1 MAENKQAS
9 EGLAEDLIRSMVQNS
24 FYRTTFKT
32 LVEKRQSEMDNGLID
47 TNDFNRVNEQIDVL
61 KNLKEELFEVTEQ
74 RRQDMRTLF
83 DLFEGKGDKEQW
95 CIVKHAA
102 MAMYTAFEAWQ
113 ASDNDRL
120 LYQICI
126 ENAYFIKK
134 SLNLQEYPLP
144 NVLLALAI

>member
-1 MAENKQAS
+1 
-9 EGLAEDLIRSMVQNS
+9 
-24 FYRTTFKT
+24 
-32 LVEKRQSEMDNGLID
+32 
-47 TNDFNRVNEQIDVL
+47 
-61 KNLKEELFEVTEQ
+61 
-74 RRQDMRTLF
+74 MRTLF

>member
-1 MAENKQAS
+1 M
-9 EGLAEDLIRSMVQNS
+9 
-24 FYRTTFKT
+24 
-32 LVEKRQSEMDNGLID
+32 
-47 TNDFNRVNEQIDVL
+47 
-61 KNLKEELFEVTEQ
+61 KEELFEVTEQ

-126 ENAYFIKK
+126 EKMLISSKITQFTG
-134 SLNLQEYPLP
+134 YPLP

>member
-1 MAENKQAS
+1 M
-9 EGLAEDLIRSMVQNS
+9 
-24 FYRTTFKT
+24 
-32 LVEKRQSEMDNGLID
+32 
-47 TNDFNRVNEQIDVL
+47 
-61 KNLKEELFEVTEQ
+61 KEELFEVTEQ

-126 ENAYFIKK
+126 EKMLISSKNHSIYRSTHYRMCF
-134 SLNLQEYPLP
+134 
-144 NVLLALAI
+144 LL

>member
-1 MAENKQAS
+1 M
-9 EGLAEDLIRSMVQNS
+9 
-24 FYRTTFKT
+24 
-32 LVEKRQSEMDNGLID
+32 
-47 TNDFNRVNEQIDVL
+47 
-61 KNLKEELFEVTEQ
+61 KEELFEVTEQ

-126 ENAYFIKK
+126 EKMLISSKITQFTGVPITECASCFSDMMKG
-134 SLNLQEYPLP
+134 
-144 NVLLALAI
+144 AIDDEG

>member
-1 MAENKQAS
+1 M
-9 EGLAEDLIRSMVQNS
+9 
-24 FYRTTFKT
+24 
-32 LVEKRQSEMDNGLID
+32 
-47 TNDFNRVNEQIDVL
+47 
-61 KNLKEELFEVTEQ
+61 KEELFEVTEQ

-102 MAMYTAFEAWQ
+102 MAMYAAFEAWQ

-126 ENAYFIKK
+126 EKMLISSKITQFTGVPIT
-134 SLNLQEYPLP
+134 EC
-144 NVLLALAI
+144 LLALAI

>member
-1 MAENKQAS
+1 M
-9 EGLAEDLIRSMVQNS
+9 
-24 FYRTTFKT
+24 
-32 LVEKRQSEMDNGLID
+32 
-47 TNDFNRVNEQIDVL
+47 
-61 KNLKEELFEVTEQ
+61 KEELFEVTEQ

-95 CIVKHAA
+95 CIVKHA

-126 ENAYFIKK
+126 EKNAYFIKK

>member
-1 MAENKQAS
+1 
-9 EGLAEDLIRSMVQNS
+9 
-24 FYRTTFKT
+24 
-32 LVEKRQSEMDNGLID
+32 
-47 TNDFNRVNEQIDVL
+47 
-61 KNLKEELFEVTEQ
+61 
-74 RRQDMRTLF
+74 
-83 DLFEGKGDKEQW
+83 
-95 CIVKHAA
+95 

>member
-1 MAENKQAS
+1 M
-9 EGLAEDLIRSMVQNS
+9 
-24 FYRTTFKT
+24 
-32 LVEKRQSEMDNGLID
+32 
-47 TNDFNRVNEQIDVL
+47 
-61 KNLKEELFEVTEQ
+61 KEELFEVTEQ